1 MSDERRIERRAAVAE
16 LLRERNDLLV
26 VSGLGSPTW
35 DLMAAGDHDLNCYLW
50 GAMGA
55 AATIG
60 LGLALAQRERPVLVI
75 TGDGE
80 MLMGLGALATIGVRK
95 PPNLAIAVIDNE
107 HYGETGMQRS
117 HTAGGL
123 RLDALAR
130 DCGFDRSDEIR
141 DVDALASFRERIH
154 AKAGT
159 SFAAIKVE
167 AGDPPRVLAPRDG
180 IYVKH
185 RFRAALGLASA

>member
-1 MSDERRIERRAAVAE
+1 MSAGQALDRRAVVAE
-16 LLRERNDLLV
+16 LVRDRGGLLV

-80 MLMGLGALATIGVRK
+80 MLMGLGALATVGARR
-95 PPNLAIAVIDNE
+95 PPNLAIAVLDNE
-107 HYGETGMQRS
+107 HYGETGMQPS
-117 HTAGGL
+117 HTAAGL
-123 RLDALAR
+123 RLDAVAR
-130 DCGFDRSDEIR
+130 DCGFAASEEIR
-141 DVDALASFRERIH
+141 DLGALASFRQRVH
-154 AKAGT
+154 AKTGA
-159 SFAAIKVE
+159 SFASIKVE
-167 AGDPPRVLAPRDG
+167 AAEPPRVLAPRDG
-180 IYVKH
+180 VYLKH
-185 RFRAALGLASA
+185 RFRAALGLASL

>member
-1 MSDERRIERRAAVAE
+1 MNDLPRLARRAVVAE
-16 LLRERNDLLV
+16 LVRDRGELLV

-60 LGLALAQRERPVLVI
+60 LGLALAQPGRPVLVI

-80 MLMGLGALATIGVRK
+80 MLMGLGALATIGRRR
-95 PPNLAIAVIDNE
+95 PPNLAIAVLDNE
-107 HYGETGMQRS
+107 HYGETGMQPS

-123 RLDALAR
+123 QLDAVAR
-130 DCGFDRSDEIR
+130 DCGFDASEEIR
-141 DVDALASFRERIH
+141 DLDALAGFRERIH
-154 AKAGT
+154 AASGT
-159 SFAAIKVE
+159 RFAAIKID
-167 AGDPPRVLAPRDG
+167 ADDPPRVLAPRDG
-180 IYVKH
+180 VFVKN
-185 RFRAALGLASA
+185 RFRAALGLEPI